1 MPRNE
6 RHQENKTDMIEILL
20 AAYQGEEFIREQINS
35 ILQQSYTDW
44 HLTISDDGS
53 TDKTVAIIHDYQ
65 NRYPDQIKR
74 VCSHKKFGTARDHFF
89 WLLQNC
95 GADYICFCDQDDV
108 WKPDKLQLFADRM
121 REMEAAEGKNTP
133 ILVFSDLCVVD
144 EDLNVISDSI
154 MYLQQQKANVA
165 DYHELLFKNVVNGN
179 AMMINRAL
187 AELSLRCL
195 APEQTI
201 MHDWWIAITAAR
213 FGKISYIDR
222 ATVLYRQHGGNDV
235 GAKKARGI
243 GFILRKLTHLKTLLK
258 SFDQKAAQTGV
269 FLNTFRDVLK
279 PEECL
284 QLVPFSQRKMSVQEK
299 LAFCKWLTSASRKI
313 GFLLLW

>member
-1 MPRNE
+1 MSST
-6 RHQENKTDMIEILL
+6 HKADMIEILL
-20 AAYQGEEFIREQINS
+20 ATCNGKQYIREQIDS
-35 ILQQSYTDW
+35 ILTQSFSDW
-44 HLTISDDGS
+44 HLTVSDDGS
-53 TDKTVAIIHDYQ
+53 TDETIAIIDDYQ
-65 NRYPDQIKR
+65 FRYPEKIR
-74 VCSHKKFGTARDHFF
+74 RICSRKIFGTARDHFF
-89 WLLQNC
+89 WLLRNC
-95 GADYICFCDQDDV
+95 TADYICFSDQDDV

-121 REMEAAEGKNTP
+121 REMEETEGKNTP

-144 EDLNVISDSI
+144 EALNVISDSI

-187 AELSLRCL
+187 ADISLQCL
-195 APEQTI
+195 APEKTI
-201 MHDWWIAITAAR
+201 MHDWWTAIAAAK
-213 FGKISYIDR
+213 FGKISYIDC

-243 GFILRKLTHLKTLLK
+243 GFILRKLTHLKMLLA
-258 SFDQKAAQTGV
+258 SFDQKAAQARV
-269 FLNTFRDVLK
+269 FLDTFRGELE

-284 QLVPFSQRKMSVQEK
+284 LLMPFSQREMSLREK
-299 LAFCKWLTSASRKI
+299 LVFCKWLTSASRKI

>member
-1 MPRNE
+1 
-6 RHQENKTDMIEILL
+6 MIEILL
-20 AAYQGEEFIREQINS
+20 ATYHGEKYIREQIDS
-35 ILQQSYTDW
+35 ILTQSYTDW

-53 TDKTVAIIHDYQ
+53 TDETVAILDDYQ
-65 NRYPDQIKR
+65 FRYPDQIKR
-74 VCSHKKFGTARDHFF
+74 ICSQKKFGAARDHFF

-121 REMEAAEGKNTP
+121 REMEETEGKNTP

-144 EDLNVISDSI
+144 EALNVTSDSI

-187 AELSLRCL
+187 ADISLRCL
-195 APEQTI
+195 APEKTI
-201 MHDWWIAITAAR
+201 MHDWWIAIAAAR
-213 FGKISYIDR
+213 FGGISYIDHT
-222 ATVLYRQHGGNDV
+222 TVLYRQHGGNDV

-243 GFILRKLTHLKTLLK
+243 GFILRKLTHLKTLLA
-258 SFDQKAAQTGV
+258 SFDQKAAQARV
-269 FLNTFRDVLK
+269 FLDTFRDELE

-284 QLVPFSQRKMSVQEK
+284 LLMPFSQRKMSLREK
-299 LAFCKWLTSASRKI
+299 LVFCKWLTSASRKI

>member
-1 MPRNE
+1 MPRNK
-6 RHQENKTDMIEILL
+6 RHQENKTDMIEILM
-20 AAYQGEEFIREQINS
+20 ATYNGEKFIREQIDS
-35 ILQQSYTDW
+35 ILTQSYTDW

-53 TDKTVAIIHDYQ
+53 TDETVAIIDDYQ
-65 NRYPDQIKR
+65 FRYPDQIRR

-144 EDLNVISDSI
+144 EELNVISDSI

-187 AELSLRCL
+187 ADISVRCL
-195 APEQTI
+195 APEQTV
-201 MHDWWIAITAAR
+201 MHDWWIAITVAR
-213 FGKISYIDR
+213 FGRISYIDR

-243 GFILRKLTHLKTLLK
+243 GFILRKLTHLKTLLA
-258 SFDQKAAQTGV
+258 SFDQKAAQARV
-269 FLNTFRDVLK
+269 FLDTFHDELEL
-279 PEECL
+279 EERL
-284 QLVPFSQRKMSVQEK
+284 QLVPFSQRKMSIREK